1 MNDVVK
7 FDYKG
12 SNVRT
17 VLVNNEPWFVARDI
31 CRVFGMQPNG
41 AHDLVKRLDSDESDS
56 IGLIDDMG
64 RQTKMIIV
72 NESGLYK
79 IILRSDKPVAK
90 KFQKWVTSEVLPSLR
105 KTGRYSIEVAKP
117 TAKQLETEIVRL
129 NELFKAYNS
138 SLDKPYCGA
147 ILKAAADVAL
157 EFANLVSK
165 I

>member
-12 SNVRT
+12 SNIRT

-41 AHDLVKRLDSDESDS
+41 AHDLVKRLDDDESDS
-56 IGLIDDMG
+56 IGLTDDMG
-64 RQTKMIIV
+64 RPAKMIVV

-79 IILRSDKPVAK
+79 IILRSDKPIAK
-90 KFQKWVTSEVLPSLR
+90 KFQKWVTSEVLPTLR
-105 KTGRYSIEVAKP
+105 KTGRYSMVVSKP
-117 TAKQLETEIVRL
+117 TIKQLETEVARL
-129 NELFKAYNS
+129 NELFKAYHS

-157 EFANLVSK
+157 EFANLASK
-165 I
+165 F